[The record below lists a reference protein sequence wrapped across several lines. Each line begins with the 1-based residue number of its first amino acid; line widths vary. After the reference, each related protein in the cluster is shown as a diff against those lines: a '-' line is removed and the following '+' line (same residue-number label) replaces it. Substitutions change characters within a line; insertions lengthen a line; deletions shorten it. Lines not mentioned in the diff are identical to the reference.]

1 MLHTDHAG
9 MIRNNIL
16 AIMGADARQRARVER
31 PFENPFQTDQ
41 NQALGE
47 ISGYRYAR
55 ANNMTLALGLPGSLA
70 EREEWFMD
78 LTPQLP
84 VEIRAG
90 DILVFAGDER
100 RRVTAVHGSGG
111 FTEKD
116 IYRLYRLEAAG

>member
-16 AIMGADARQRARVER
+16 AIMGADARQKARAIRPSTN
-31 PFENPFQTDQ
+31 PFEDAQETIM
-41 NQALGE
+41 GE

-78 LTPQLP
+78 LTPGLP

-90 DILVFAGDER
+90 DILVFAGDAR
-100 RRVTAVHGSGG
+100 RRVIAVHGSGG
-111 FTEKD
+111 FTGKD
-116 IYRLYRLEAAG
+116 IYRLYRLEAI